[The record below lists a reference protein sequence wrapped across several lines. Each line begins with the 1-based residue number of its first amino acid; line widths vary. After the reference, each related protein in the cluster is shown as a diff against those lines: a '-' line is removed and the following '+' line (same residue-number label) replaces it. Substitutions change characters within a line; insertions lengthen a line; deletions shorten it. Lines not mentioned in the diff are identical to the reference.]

1 MKKSHSLSSR
11 VLLRRRDKTF
21 LYKLSFWYLIV
32 IFLLLSG
39 AMLLDVNYDAKNVYS
54 LLIIYII
61 TICCASI
68 FFAIKNRNILK
79 IKHPSPY

>member
-1 MKKSHSLSSR
+1 MMKTHSLSSR
-11 VLLRRRDKTF
+11 VILRRRNKSF

-39 AMLLDVNYDAKNVYS
+39 AMLLDVNYDARVVYS
-54 LLIIYII
+54 LLLIYII
-61 TICCASI
+61 TICCISI
-68 FFAIKNRNILK
+68 FFAIKNRKILK